1 MTASE
6 IANLESL
13 QAENEKLK
21 QRVADLTAKL
31 YPPPGPMREVKYWIV
46 TGLNS
51 AGMPWAWASQNWADT
66 LNVRN
71 NYMQRDDTH
80 VKILEQTALVPL

>member
-1 MTASE
+1 
-6 IANLESL
+6 
-13 QAENEKLK
+13 
-21 QRVADLTAKL
+21 
-31 YPPPGPMREVKYWIV
+31 MREVKYWIV